1 MPVDLI
7 CLSIH
12 HVKSTFED
20 GYDMWIKDIFKIG
33 LSRPIAEEDFF
44 ELKPSFET
52 TPLSENLNN
61 LWQDE
66 KLVPKPSVL
75 RILWKASGLKI
86 ILLGVAVAVIQTI
99 TRAIIFSFPGR
110 IFCCES
116 NRDLRNS
123 SLWLCVWYRAL
134 GFLPAIC
141 FHNLNYNFLKIGTK
155 IRLGL
160 SGLIYNKCLKSS
172 KSSSNDG
179 LSARAINIMSSD
191 LEEYDVAIANIHDL
205 WMRPLEVC
213 IYGYI
218 MSQEVGFAAT
228 SIGLLFLLMFIPLQA
243 WCGKM
248 TTHYYATTSDITD
261 WRVKIMN
268 EIFQGIQVIK
278 MYVWEKSFAKLIAKI
293 RIKEMAGFKAV
304 SNIMTMLAGT
314 HFVSTISVFLSIMT
328 YIYFGGT
335 LSARKVF
342 FISSFFNILN
352 EGMIEDWPQSIIF
365 CTHLYVSSKRVTE
378 FLLEGEFSSK
388 EETNS
393 KRKVNENTKE
403 KRLIFNNVSARW
415 GTNTETTTPH
425 LKNIDLTITDGCMVG
440 VIGQVGSGKTTL
452 LNCILGE
459 VPIVEGSVIVDGKI
473 TSQEPWII
481 EGSIKD
487 NIVFVDEYDS
497 VRYAEV
503 VKACSLLKDLKI
515 FPNGDETLI
524 GERGVTLSGG
534 QKARINLARAVYRQ
548 ADIYLLDD
556 PLSAVDTEVGR
567 HIFDQCIT
575 KLLKG
580 KITVLVTHQHQ
591 YLKNVEQILVLN
603 SGIIENQGSYQSIQK
618 TSSFLKRLDSVDD
631 LDDLKDNQKPELQNQ
646 KSVSLNELEQHESQ
660 EKVKNLKKGIVS
672 WDCYSFYFG
681 ALRNPIFVASVF
693 FLIVLNKLTMTS
705 VDYYLVNWEQEMA
718 ANDTSPATESTSI
731 RLQLIV
737 NYGLILMVALIVFL
751 AKTLGFFSMCL
762 KIAYNMHDMFFNRI
776 SRASMYFFNT
786 NNSGN
791 LQIVSLEM
799 SMLWIFLVDF
809 VGLLAIVSMANPYL
823 LIPATFIMFVL
834 YGMRTLYTKGS
845 QDMKR
850 IESASRSPIFSM
862 TNETFQGLTTIRA
875 FGAEKSLRKIF
886 HEYLDDNS
894 SAWFM
899 FASSTRA
906 FALWVDMICVLYIF
920 IVTFSFLIFKDNYQS
935 GDVGLA
941 ILHCLSIIGSTQY
954 NIRQTVTLENQ
965 MTSVEKIMDYCKV
978 PEEENANL
986 EKKTVNSTWPKNGGI
1001 KFKNFSMKY
1010 SEIGSHILKNI
1021 NIEIKPMEK
1030 VGIVGRTGAGKSSL
1044 IQALFRL
1051 AVNKGIVEIDNVDI
1065 SELALEDL
1073 RSKISIIPQDPVLFS
1088 GTLKY
1093 NLDPFDNYKD
1103 DIYGEF

>member
-1 MPVDLI
+1 M
-7 CLSIH
+7 
-12 HVKSTFED
+12 
-20 GYDMWIKDIFKIG
+20 
-33 LSRPIAEEDFF
+33 
-44 ELKPSFET
+44 KPSFET

-99 TRAIIFSFPGR
+99 TRGLQPLFLA
-110 IFCCES
+110 
-116 NRDLRNS
+116 
-123 SLWLCVWYRAL
+123 SLVEFFAVNQTEISEIQAFGYASGIVLC

-304 SNIMTMLAGT
+304 SNIMTMLAAT

-473 TSQEPWII
+473 SYASQEPWII

-631 LDDLKDNQKPELQNQ
+631 LDDLKDDQKPELQNQ
-646 KSVSLNELEQHESQ
+646 KSVVLNELEQHESQ
-660 EKVKNLKKGIVS
+660 EKVKNLKKGRVS

-705 VDYYLVNWEQEMA
+705 VDYYLSRWWVF
-718 ANDTSPATESTSI
+718 I
-731 RLQLIV
+731 RFE
-737 NYGLILMVALIVFL
+737 FL
-751 AKTLGFFSMCL
+751 NL
-762 KIAYNMHDMFFNRI
+762 K
-776 SRASMYFFNT
+776 
-786 NNSGN
+786 
-791 LQIVSLEM
+791 
-799 SMLWIFLVDF
+799 
-809 VGLLAIVSMANPYL
+809 
-823 LIPATFIMFVL
+823 
-834 YGMRTLYTKGS
+834 
-845 QDMKR
+845 
-850 IESASRSPIFSM
+850 
-862 TNETFQGLTTIRA
+862 
-875 FGAEKSLRKIF
+875 
-886 HEYLDDNS
+886 
-894 SAWFM
+894 
-899 FASSTRA
+899 
-906 FALWVDMICVLYIF
+906 
-920 IVTFSFLIFKDNYQS
+920 
-935 GDVGLA
+935 
-941 ILHCLSIIGSTQY
+941 
-954 NIRQTVTLENQ
+954 
-965 MTSVEKIMDYCKV
+965 
-978 PEEENANL
+978 
-986 EKKTVNSTWPKNGGI
+986 
-1001 KFKNFSMKY
+1001 
-1010 SEIGSHILKNI
+1010 HIL
-1021 NIEIKPMEK
+1021 
-1030 VGIVGRTGAGKSSL
+1030 
-1044 IQALFRL
+1044 
-1051 AVNKGIVEIDNVDI
+1051 
-1065 SELALEDL
+1065 
-1073 RSKISIIPQDPVLFS
+1073 
-1088 GTLKY
+1088 
-1093 NLDPFDNYKD
+1093 
-1103 DIYGEF
+1103 